1 MVAAKLTVIDSNEQG
16 RYEGDMKRRYRIKE
30 GVRPYPGKV
39 LVTEGAPDD
48 RQRVW
53 GHVRIDGRRMS
64 GLKGYYLHELTPEQG
79 TLSL

>member
-1 MVAAKLTVIDSNEQG
+1 MT
-16 RYEGDMKRRYRIKE
+16 RRYRINE

-39 LVTEGAPDD
+39 FETEGEPDD

-53 GHVRIDGRRMS
+53 GHVRIDLRRMS

-79 TLSL
+79 ELN

>member
-1 MVAAKLTVIDSNEQG
+1 
-16 RYEGDMKRRYRIKE
+16 MKRSYRINE

-39 LVTEGAPDD
+39 LVTKGEPDA

-53 GHVRIDGRRMS
+53 GHVRIDNRRTS

-79 TLSL
+79 ALL